1 MIVINVS
8 SLFDEVN
15 LMLRQKHTCNRYH
28 YIEQF

>member
-15 LMLRQKHTCNRYH
+15 LMLRQKTYV
-28 YIEQF
+28 